1 MLAMVVSATGLCA
14 RNLWKMVFTLS
25 RLWELSRGPISIGDL
40 RPPCDCAHS
49 NRFETKR
56 RMLIVRSAMRRLPSF
71 RNYSSLFRV
80 NRLFCFTLLDKAYLQ
95 GRVYT
100 DVRHSRRLEL
110 YARLQ

>member
-71 RNYSSLFRV
+71 RNYSSPYPFDQRFQQEALKLAGSGCPAFRS
-80 NRLFCFTLLDKAYLQ
+80 LQ
-95 GRVYT
+95 LGT
-100 DVRHSRRLEL
+100 GP
-110 YARLQ
+110 